1 MALFSKLFAG
11 LSKTRAQF
19 DDSLNEIFSR
29 EEIDDDFYDDL
40 EELLI
45 LADIGVGATENI
57 IEGLKNDAKLFRIKS
72 PNELGTHLADKVREQ
87 MSTCEA
93 DYEFEERKS
102 VVLVVG
108 VNGVGKTTTI
118 GKLAS
123 RYRSEGK
130 KVIMAAADTFR
141 AAAQDQLAQWADR
154 SGAYLITGKDGQDP
168 SSVVYDAVNAAKS
181 RDTDICLI
189 DTAGRLN
196 NKKNLME
203 ELKKMNRIIEREYP
217 EAFKETL
224 IVLDGATGQNAVN
237 QAREFKDATDV
248 SGIVITKLDGSA
260 KGGIAIAIQSEL
272 AIPVKFIG
280 VGEGID
286 DLQKFDAD
294 SYVKALFYKEGYS
307 EDAGE
312 EEQD

>member
-11 LSKTRAQF
+11 LAKTRAQY
-19 DDSLNEIFSR
+19 DDELAEIFAR
-29 EEIDDDFYDDL
+29 DEIDDDFYDDL

-45 LADIGVGATENI
+45 LADIGVTATENI
-57 IEGLKNDAKLFRIKS
+57 ISALRDEAKVKRIKS
-72 PNELGTHLADKVREQ
+72 PNELGTILADKVREQ

-93 DYEFEERKS
+93 DYEFEEKQS

-130 KVIMAAADTFR
+130 KVIVAAADTFR
-141 AAAQDQLAQWADR
+141 AAAQDQLAVWAEK

-168 SSVVYDAVNAAKS
+168 SSVVYDAVNAARS
-181 RDTDICLI
+181 RNTDITLI

-217 EAFKETL
+217 EAYKETL

-248 SGIVITKLDGSA
+248 SGVVLTKLDGSA

-272 AIPVKFIG
+272 SIPVKFVG

-294 SYVKALFYKEGYS
+294 TYVRALFYKEGAG

-312 EEQD
+312 SEE